1 MAGIQ
6 ETKEVINFI
15 FSLSEAVNKSM
26 EDDDFSWSDARYFLE
41 PLKALKP
48 ALNEIDQV
56 IPEVLGL
63 DESELDELVAYAKEK
78 FDLDDDAAEEKVER
92 VVDCGVELLKLFTEL
107 KKPE

>member
-6 ETKEVINFI
+6 ETKEVLNFI

-41 PLKALKP
+41 QLKALKP

-56 IPEVLGL
+56 IPEV
-63 DESELDELVAYAKEK
+63 
-78 FDLDDDAAEEKVER
+78 
-92 VVDCGVELLKLFTEL
+92 
-107 KKPE
+107 